1 MRRSVRRVGRNLL
14 DARLDQ
20 LAVLDLAARLDVD
33 SVQLAHTG
41 GEQGPRGRRAPV
53 FRRLAQWCRRSRCPS
68 MHVDGDVRRDSADL
82 VDELLESDETHVEIV
97 LNMHASQALHP
108 FDSGLHASLAV

>member
-1 MRRSVRRVGRNLL
+1 
-14 DARLDQ
+14 
-20 LAVLDLAARLDVD
+20 
-33 SVQLAHTG
+33 
-41 GEQGPRGRRAPV
+41 
-53 FRRLAQWCRRSRCPS
+53 